1 MEELDAEFDKL
12 LELTGEHNADVDH
25 DGKEIILM
33 MISGMQPRHA
43 GRTG

>member
-12 LELTGEHNADVDH
+12 LELTGEHNADVD
-25 DGKEIILM
+25 GKEIILM